1 MNKKFLRTLFIFIFA
16 FSTFE
21 FVNNPSA
28 EAGWTDYFTEGW
40 EIMSNYV
47 TGWFYDSDS
56 PSENEKPED
65 ENANKNPTTQEPISD
80 YIASDWDKLTD
91 SLTGALT
98 RRDNQENLPV
108 SAWFGEDQKSNAKKI
123 NQLMDAALSILI
135 QGNAISIRQEA
146 NDLRNKITIMRI
158 ELDDTRNKRITAPES
173 SMLPGRLTRSKAD
186 EQIARLELEIKESE
200 SLLQEINARLVDAM
214 KEIGLELDEQQIEIL
229 LNSVTADDLLNNAVI
244 FSNVK
249 SVVMKLED
257 LAKNDTSFEINRRYT
272 GMYLILNELLIYT
285 QQGLIQKIDS
295 EYKPKITA
303 IISDAVKLRD
313 DAKARSNDRQ
323 YTPVQRAGFKM
334 NAEANDLT
342 VRVGKLYI
350 ELLDSQRKGVIDSIK
365 NLSLNRDLAES
376 TYKTVRSSGELRN
389 LIHSGL
395 NVFDNV
401 NALSMPQLKILEN
414 QNLRVEFEE
423 INKRLKH

>member
-1 MNKKFLRTLFIFIFA
+1 MSKKFLSTILIFIFA
-16 FSTFE
+16 F
-21 FVNNPSA
+21 VNNPTA

-40 EIMSNYV
+40 EAMSNYV
-47 TGWFYDSDS
+47 TGWFYS
-56 PSENEKPED
+56 SEDEKPED
-65 ENANKNPTTQEPISD
+65 ENVNQNSQNQEPISD
-80 YIASDWDKLTD
+80 YIASDWDKLTN
-91 SLTGALT
+91 SLTGALA
-98 RRDNQENLPV
+98 RRDNQENLPS

-135 QGNAISIRQEA
+135 QGNAINIRKEA
-146 NDLRNKITIMRI
+146 NDLRNKITALRI

-173 SMLPGRLTRSKAD
+173 SMLPGRLTRTKAD
-186 EQIARLELEIKESE
+186 KQIEHLELEIKENE
-200 SLLQEINARLVDAM
+200 ELLQEINARLIDAM

-229 LNSVTADDLLNNAVI
+229 LNSVTGDDLLNNTVI

-249 SVVMKLED
+249 SVVTKLED
-257 LAKNDTSFEINRRYT
+257 LAKNDTSFEINKRYT

-285 QQGLIQKIDS
+285 QQGLLQKIEA
-295 EYKPKITA
+295 EYKPRINA
-303 IISDAVKLRD
+303 IVTEAAKLRD
-313 DAKARSNDRQ
+313 DAKARSTNKQ
-323 YTPVQRAGFKM
+323 YSQAQRSGFKM

-350 ELLDSQRKGVIDSIK
+350 DLLNSQRNGIVDSIK

-401 NALSMPQLKILEN
+401 NALAMPQLKIFEN
-414 QNLRVEFEE
+414 QNLRHEFEE
-423 INKRLKH
+423 INKRLKIKEVE